1 MKKTLCCVKEY
12 GLIVICAILFGFAYH
27 LFIFP
32 NQFAP
37 AGIPGIAT
45 MIQYLFDF
53 KVGYMNI
60 IVNIPL
66 LILTYFIVGKKY
78 TIRSA
83 VFAAVFSAALLL
95 LYEVPLDRFLYQT
108 ANGTSKILA
117 PVAAGVVCGF
127 CYGCVMR
134 IGGSTGG
141 TDLVAALIHHK
152 YPEYNLVWV
161 IFGINAVVAGIS
173 YFVYDFQ
180 IEPVILCLVYCFISG
195 HVSDSML
202 KGFKEAVK
210 FEIITDQPDEL
221 AEALMKRLKHG
232 VTEVPAI
239 GGFTHKDKTM
249 LICVINKHQIVEFQ
263 RVMQR
268 FPGSFAYLSSVKET
282 MGNFKKIKS

>member
-1 MKKTLCCVKEY
+1 MKKTLCYVKDY
-12 GLIVICAILFGFAYH
+12 ALIVFCAVLLGLSYH

-45 MIQYLFDF
+45 MIQYVFDF

-66 LILTYFIVGKKY
+66 LLVTLFVIGRKY

-83 VFAAVFSAALLL
+83 VFSAVFSAVLLL
-95 LYEVPLDRFLYQT
+95 FYEVPLDRFVYET
-108 ANGTSKILA
+108 SNGTSKILA
-117 PVAAGVVCGF
+117 PVAAGVISGF

-161 IFGINAVVAGIS
+161 IFGINAIVAGIS

-195 HVSDSML
+195 RVSDSML

-221 AEALMKRLKHG
+221 ADALMKRLKHG
-232 VTEVPAI
+232 VTEVPAV
-239 GGFTHKDKTM
+239 GGFTHKNKTM

-263 RVMQR
+263 RVMQH
-268 FPGSFAYLSSVKET
+268 FPTSFAYLSSVKET

>member
-1 MKKTLCCVKEY
+1 MKKTLCYVREY

-95 LYEVPLDRFLYQT
+95 LYDVPLDRFLYQT

-141 TDLVAALIHHK
+141 TDLVAALIHH
-152 YPEYNLVWV
+152 
-161 IFGINAVVAGIS
+161 
-173 YFVYDFQ
+173 
-180 IEPVILCLVYCFISG
+180 
-195 HVSDSML
+195 
-202 KGFKEAVK
+202 KEAVK

>member
-1 MKKTLCCVKEY
+1 MKKTLCYVKDY
-12 GLIVICAILFGFAYH
+12 ALIVFCAALLGLSYH

-45 MIQYLFDF
+45 MIQYVFDF

-66 LILTYFIVGKKY
+66 LLVTFFVIGRKY

-83 VFAAVFSAALLL
+83 VFSAAFSAVLLL
-95 LYEVPLDRFLYQT
+95 CYDIPLDRFIYET

-117 PVAAGVVCGF
+117 PIAAGVISGF
-127 CYGCVMR
+127 CYGSVMR

-161 IFGINAVVAGIS
+161 IFGLNAIVAGIS

-195 HVSDSML
+195 RVSDSML

-239 GGFTHKDKTM
+239 GGFTHQNKTM

-268 FPGSFAYLSSVKET
+268 FPTSFAYLSSVKET

>member
-1 MKKTLCCVKEY
+1 MKRILCHVKQY
-12 GLIVICAILFGFAYH
+12 TVIILCAILLGVSYH

-45 MIQYLFDF
+45 IIQYLCDF

-66 LILTYFIVGKKY
+66 LLLTFFIIGRKY
-78 TIRSA
+78 TVRSA
-83 VFAAVFSAALLL
+83 VFSAVFSVVLLL
-95 LYEVPLDRFLYQT
+95 MYRLPLEPYIYVT

-117 PVAAGVVCGF
+117 PVAAGVISGF

-134 IGGSTGG
+134 LGGSTGG

-161 IFGINAVVAGIS
+161 IFGINAIVAGIS
-173 YFVYDFQ
+173 YVVYDFK

-195 HVSDSML
+195 RVSDAML

-221 AEALMKRLKHG
+221 ADALMKRLRHG

-239 GGFTHKDKTM
+239 GGFTHQNKTM

-268 FPGSFAYLSSVKET
+268 FPNSFAYLSSVKET
-282 MGNFKKIKS
+282 MGNFKKIKH

>member
-1 MKKTLCCVKEY
+1 MKKFWTYFKMY
-12 GLIVICAILFGFAYH
+12 ATIVICAVLFGLSYH
-27 LFIFP
+27 IFIFP
-32 NQFAP
+32 NEFAP

-45 MIQYLFDF
+45 MIQYVFDF

-66 LILTYFIVGKKY
+66 LLLTFFIVGKKY

-83 VFAAVFSAALLL
+83 VFSAVFSATLLL
-95 LYEVPLDRFLYQT
+95 LYKVPLDRFIYQT
-108 ANGTSKILA
+108 ANGTSTILA

-134 IGGSTGG
+134 LGGCTGG

-152 YPEYNLVWV
+152 YPEFNLVWV
-161 IFGINAVVAGIS
+161 IFGINAVVAAIS
-173 YFVYDFQ
+173 YFVYNCN
-180 IEPVILCLVYCFISG
+180 IEPVILCLVYCFTTSR
-195 HVSDSML
+195 VSDAML

-210 FEIITDQPDEL
+210 FEIITDQPEEL
-221 AEALMKRLKHG
+221 AQALMTRLKHG

-239 GGFTHKDKTM
+239 GGFTHQNKTM

-263 RVMQR
+263 RIMQH
-268 FPGSFAYLSSVKET
+268 FPTSFAYLSSVKET